1 MDLAHQA
8 PLSMGFSGK
17 EYWSGLLFPSPGD
30 LPDPGIELQS
40 PTSPASPV
48 YFCYRS
54 SFGLGVQRGPS
65 SVSLSLVGVHFKD
78 ALPDAGPHKPLGTTV
93 TPSQLHQGP
102 PCLLRDGH
110 DCSLQVFQGL
120 ALAVGAAPSAGFAVS
135 SSSLLELFGYI

>member
-1 MDLAHQA
+1 M
-8 PLSMGFSGK
+8 P
-17 EYWSGLLFPSPGD
+17 FPSPGD
-30 LPDPGIELQS
+30 LPDPGIELESSAS
-40 PTSPASPV
+40 PLSPV
-48 YFCYRS
+48 YFCYRA

-65 SVSLSLVGVHFKD
+65 WVLLSLVGVHFKD
-78 ALPDAGPHKPLGTTV
+78 ALPDAGPHKPFGTTA

-102 PCLLRDGH
+102 PRLLRGGH